1 MAITQALCTSF
12 KAELLLARHNFG
24 ITEVRAS
31 TSADVFKCALYLSS
45 ATLDAATSAYSATDE
60 VANGNGYTTGGATIT
75 ISQVPTTTGTTAWLD
90 FADLAWTSSTFVAG
104 GAVVYNSTQGN
115 KSVGVLSFGADKTV
129 TNGTFTLQWPVADSS
144 NAIIRIA

>member
-24 ITEVRAS
+24 ITEVRAA
-31 TSADVFKCALYLSS
+31 TSADVFKCALYPSS
-45 ATLDAATSAYSATDE
+45 ATLSAATSAYSATDE
-60 VANGNGYTTGGATIT
+60 VANGGGYTTGGQTIT

-90 FADLAWTSSTFVAG
+90 FADLAWTTATFTAN
-104 GAVVYNSTQGN
+104 GALIYNSSQGN
-115 KSVGVLSFGADKTV
+115 KAVGVLAFGADKTV
-129 TNGTFTLQWPVADSS
+129 DAGTFTLQWPVADSS